1 MEEQD
6 WHAVQISSLMVSE
19 GIELFDVWWLL
30 LIFDSKATIY
40 NQNLTACQAVPFMVV
55 PVWSYDWQ
63 ETFCCV
69 RTGADR
75 LIKEFKWRNKRVV
88 SFLKHFFLLACN
100 QVCLFKTLPQEKETT
115 RTELFPQRRPRCLWI
130 FSWRVWKVLPLK
142 CAPFIKVSI
151 EMPLITLGGRGWEE
165 VLLVYLYVCVC
176 ISGLLWNAS
185 FIFSPM
191 GATATAAVAHGNQIS
206 VYPPWS
212 AVEAPWGKWKEESRS
227 WGGVG
232 MGRQRAPHF
241 PIHGSISNSLK
252 SWTVNCI
259 NLVIRARGEING

>member
-115 RTELFPQRRPRCLWI
+115 RTELLLQRRPRCLWI
-130 FSWRVWKVLPLK
+130 FSWSVWKVLPLK

-191 GATATAAVAHGNQIS
+191 GATATDLGQQWLMGTKFLCIPPDLLWKHHGGS
-206 VYPPWS
+206 
-212 AVEAPWGKWKEESRS
+212 GKRNRGAEEVLG
-227 WGGVG
+227 WGGSVHLISLY
-232 MGRQRAPHF
+232 MGP
-241 PIHGSISNSLK
+241 
-252 SWTVNCI
+252 
-259 NLVIRARGEING
+259 